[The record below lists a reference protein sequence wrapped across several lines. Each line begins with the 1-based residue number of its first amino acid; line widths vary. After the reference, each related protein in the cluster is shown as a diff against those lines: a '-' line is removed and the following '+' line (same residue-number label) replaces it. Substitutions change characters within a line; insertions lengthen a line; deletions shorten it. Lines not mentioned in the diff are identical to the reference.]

1 VYREVHEGT
10 YHNGASATLQVI
22 ASK

>member
-22 ASK
+22 ALK